1 MALVLRR
8 GLLAGLIAGLVSGV
22 YLLLVGEPVI
32 DQAIRLEAAASGGA
46 PAVEVF
52 SRGTQ
57 RLGLVGATVLYGL
70 AVGGVFAIIH
80 RLLEPR
86 MAAGTAWD
94 KAVRLAAAGFGT
106 LFLVPFLEYPSNPPG
121 VGDPATAGTRTRLY
135 LAAIALSAVIS
146 LLAWLAARR
155 LAELGVERWGG
166 PRGPRGGGRGG
177 GRESAPGTWSRSASP
192 TPSCPRCRSR
202 STCRPRSFGKRG
214 WRRRRGRRCC
224 GPASVRRSARSGC
237 APNARRPA
245 PRQRPPAPDLGA

>member
-155 LAELGVERWGG
+155 LAELGVERWRRQLAVGAG
-166 PRGPRGGGRGG
+166 YLVAVSLAYTVLPEVSQPVNVPAEVLWEARL
-177 GRESAPGTWSRSASP
+177 ASASGQALLWA
-192 TPSCPRCRSR
+192 CIGAA
-202 STCRPRSFGKRG
+202 FGAFGMRAERKAASAAAA
-214 WRRRRGRRCC
+214 
-224 GPASVRRSARSGC
+224 PARA
-237 APNARRPA
+237 
-245 PRQRPPAPDLGA
+245 

>member
-80 RLLEPR
+80 QLLEPR

-94 KAVRLAAAGFGT
+94 KAIRLAAAGFGT
-106 LFLVPFLEYPSNPPG
+106 LFLVPFFEYPSNPPG

-146 LLAWLAARR
+146 LLAWLAAHR
-155 LAELGVERWGG
+155 LAELGVERWRRQLAVGAG
-166 PRGPRGGGRGG
+166 YLVAVGLAYSVLPEVSQRVNVPAEVLWEARL
-177 GRESAPGTWSRSASP
+177 ASASGQALLWA
-192 TPSCPRCRSR
+192 CIGAA
-202 STCRPRSFGKRG
+202 FGALGMRAERKAASAAAA
-214 WRRRRGRRCC
+214 
-224 GPASVRRSARSGC
+224 PA
-237 APNARRPA
+237 
-245 PRQRPPAPDLGA
+245 GA

>member
-1 MALVLRR
+1 VLRR

-86 MAAGTAWD
+86 MADGTAWD

-155 LAELGVERWGG
+155 LAELGVERWRRQLAVGAG
-166 PRGPRGGGRGG
+166 YLVAVSLAYTVLPEVSQPVNVPAEVLWEARL
-177 GRESAPGTWSRSASP
+177 ASASGQALLWA
-192 TPSCPRCRSR
+192 CIGAA
-202 STCRPRSFGKRG
+202 FGAFGMRAERKAASAAAA
-214 WRRRRGRRCC
+214 
-224 GPASVRRSARSGC
+224 PARA
-237 APNARRPA
+237 
-245 PRQRPPAPDLGA
+245 

>member
-80 RLLEPR
+80 QLLEPR

-94 KAVRLAAAGFGT
+94 KAIRLAAAGFGT
-106 LFLVPFLEYPSNPPG
+106 LFLVPFFEYPSNPPG

-146 LLAWLAARR
+146 LLAWLAAHR
-155 LAELGVERWGG
+155 LAELGVERWRRQLAVGAG
-166 PRGPRGGGRGG
+166 YLVAVGLAYTVLPEVSQQVNVPAEVLWEARL
-177 GRESAPGTWSRSASP
+177 ASASGQALLWA
-192 TPSCPRCRSR
+192 CIGAA
-202 STCRPRSFGKRG
+202 FGALGMHAERKAASAAAA
-214 WRRRRGRRCC
+214 
-224 GPASVRRSARSGC
+224 PA
-237 APNARRPA
+237 
-245 PRQRPPAPDLGA
+245 GA

>member
-80 RLLEPR
+80 QLLEPR

-94 KAVRLAAAGFGT
+94 KAIRLAAAGFGT
-106 LFLVPFLEYPSNPPG
+106 LFLVPFFEYPSNPPG

-146 LLAWLAARR
+146 LLAWLAAHR
-155 LAELGVERWGG
+155 LAELGVERWRRQLAVGAG
-166 PRGPRGGGRGG
+166 YLVAVGLAYTVLPEVSQQVNVPAEVLWEARL
-177 GRESAPGTWSRSASP
+177 ASASGQALLWA
-192 TPSCPRCRSR
+192 CIGAA
-202 STCRPRSFGKRG
+202 FGALGMRAERKAASAAAA
-214 WRRRRGRRCC
+214 
-224 GPASVRRSARSGC
+224 PA
-237 APNARRPA
+237 
-245 PRQRPPAPDLGA
+245 GA

>member
-80 RLLEPR
+80 QLLEPR

-94 KAVRLAAAGFGT
+94 KAIRLAAAGFGT
-106 LFLVPFLEYPSNPPG
+106 LFLVPFFEYPSNPPG

-155 LAELGVERWGG
+155 LAELGVERWRRQLAVGAAYLVAVSLAYTVL
-166 PRGPRGGGRGG
+166 PEVSQQVNVPAEVLWEARL
-177 GRESAPGTWSRSASP
+177 ASASGQALLWA
-192 TPSCPRCRSR
+192 CIGAA
-202 STCRPRSFGKRG
+202 FGALGMRAERKAASAAAA
-214 WRRRRGRRCC
+214 
-224 GPASVRRSARSGC
+224 PARA
-237 APNARRPA
+237 
-245 PRQRPPAPDLGA
+245 

>member
-8 GLLAGLIAGLVSGV
+8 GLLAGLVAGLVSGV

-57 RLGLVGATVLYGL
+57 RLGLVGAATLYGL
-70 AVGGVFAIIH
+70 AVGGVFAILYQ
-80 RLLEPR
+80 LLEPR

-106 LFLVPFLEYPSNPPG
+106 LFLVPFFEYPSNPPG

-146 LLAWLAARR
+146 LLAWLAAHR
-155 LAELGVERWGG
+155 LAELGVERWRRQLAVGAG
-166 PRGPRGGGRGG
+166 YLVAVGLAYSVLPEVSQRVNVPAEVLWEARL
-177 GRESAPGTWSRSASP
+177 ASASGQALLWA
-192 TPSCPRCRSR
+192 CLGAA
-202 STCRPRSFGKRG
+202 FGALGMRAE
-214 WRRRRGRRCC
+214 RRAAGATAA
-224 GPASVRRSARSGC
+224 PASA
-237 APNARRPA
+237 
-245 PRQRPPAPDLGA
+245 

>member
-106 LFLVPFLEYPSNPPG
+106 LFLVPFLEYPSDPPG

-155 LAELGVERWGG
+155 LAELGVERWRRQLAVGAG
-166 PRGPRGGGRGG
+166 YLVAVSLAYTVLPEVSQPVNVPAEVLWEARL
-177 GRESAPGTWSRSASP
+177 ASASGQALLWA
-192 TPSCPRCRSR
+192 CIGAA
-202 STCRPRSFGKRG
+202 FGALGMRAERKAASAAAA
-214 WRRRRGRRCC
+214 
-224 GPASVRRSARSGC
+224 PARA
-237 APNARRPA
+237 
-245 PRQRPPAPDLGA
+245 